1 VTLGVG
7 RRQRWFLL
15 GNDDDDDT
23 DGCVG
28 DAPGRLGLWLVD
40 VWLGTWA
47 TPQITNAAKPFSGA
61 ACTRVPDLHGY
72 MPHGPSSTRTR
83 RKFFLPDRCLGC
95 TIS

>member
-1 VTLGVG
+1 MTLGVG

-40 VWLGTWA
+40 VWLGDTPNHQCSKAVFWCGVHARASSARVHATW
-47 TPQITNAAKPFSGA
+47 T
-61 ACTRVPDLHGY
+61 
-72 MPHGPSSTRTR
+72 
-83 RKFFLPDRCLGC
+83 
-95 TIS
+95 